1 MGLLDK
7 FWFKKKHIRTD
18 QQATDQALEIPED
31 WNIYICQID
40 EQPAS
45 YFLNLALT
53 QMLH

>member
-31 WNIYICQID
+31 WNIYI
-40 EQPAS
+40 
-45 YFLNLALT
+45 LNRT
-53 QMLH
+53 GFVGESIF